1 MHPYFTHRL
10 AQQHREELMND
21 AETSRSAHIE
31 VRPSLGQRFCTLLR
45 RRRKMLEL
53 VRPDLH
59 AEPTAMP
66 QPLRRP
72 PLAAPTVGTGSRG
85 LAERTGGASVLRGT
99 GPVCRS
105 TIPVQS

>member
-1 MHPYFTHRL
+1 
-10 AQQHREELMND
+10 MND